1 MRDWIWNESFPKSP
15 FTDNCTFKERAF
27 EFLEK
32 FSFEN
37 RDSKSF
43 VTIRA
48 MKTLDSYGSLSS
60 SKTRKN
66 LSSLIQRARQQERST
81 FISNCKISFIEAFDE
96 LPKKPEKSN
105 PQKLVEWVNDPKIQ
119 EMRELI
125 LYPRKNNLIDRW
137 TTVVSSSLKIGN
149 KDPKGKLA
157 QMSGVEAFV
166 LFAVQEYL
174 NGRPQID
181 KSAKVN
187 HDRWWQLAL
196 CVRKDIE
203 RYKKKLKK
211 EGKDIDCFM
220 EGEVMPSNPDELVI
234 DVSSSEDERDED
246 KENDEEYERE
256 NENEYGKEKPVSN
269 SSDTENQDVIAG
281 NL

>member
-1 MRDWIWNESFPKSP
+1 
-15 FTDNCTFKERAF
+15 
-27 EFLEK
+27 
-32 FSFEN
+32 
-37 RDSKSF
+37 
-43 VTIRA
+43 
-48 MKTLDSYGSLSS
+48 
-60 SKTRKN
+60 
-66 LSSLIQRARQQERST
+66 
-81 FISNCKISFIEAFDE
+81 

-211 EGKDIDCFM
+211 AGKDIDCFM
-220 EGEVMPSNPDELVI
+220 EEVMPSNPDELVI